1 MVNRNHQPRLS
12 VPSASPEETAA
23 IVAAMERFCRA
34 TAPAPA
40 TAPAGPDPWLRA
52 AILERVS
59 TRDDADLR
67 DPWINT

>member
-1 MVNRNHQPRLS
+1 MTFESPRFEI
-12 VPSASPEETAA
+12 PPASPEETAA
-23 IVAAMERFCRA
+23 IVAAVERFWRA

-40 TAPAGPDPWLRA
+40 TAAAPDPWLRA

>member
-1 MVNRNHQPRLS
+1 MVNRNPQPRLS
-12 VPSASPEETAA
+12 VPAASREETAA
-23 IVAAMERFCRA
+23 IVAAMERFWRA

-40 TAPAGPDPWLRA
+40 KASAGPDPWLRA
-52 AILERVS
+52 AMLERVS

>member
-1 MVNRNHQPRLS
+1 MTLNIP
-12 VPSASPEETAA
+12 PASAEETAA
-23 IVAAMERFCRA
+23 IVAAMERFWRA
-34 TAPAPA
+34 TAPASA

>member
-1 MVNRNHQPRLS
+1 MTLS
-12 VPSASPEETAA
+12 ISSASAEETAA
-23 IVAAMERFCRA
+23 IVAAVERFWRA

-40 TAPAGPDPWLRA
+40 TAPAEPDPWLRA

>member
-1 MVNRNHQPRLS
+1 MVNRNPQPRLS
-12 VPSASPEETAA
+12 IPSASPEETAA
-23 IVAAMERFCRA
+23 IVAAVERFWRA
-34 TAPAPA
+34 TAPVPA
-40 TAPAGPDPWLRA
+40 TATGPDPWLRA

>member
-1 MVNRNHQPRLS
+1 M
-12 VPSASPEETAA
+12 AA
-23 IVAAMERFCRA
+23 VERFWRA

-40 TAPAGPDPWLRA
+40 MAPPGPDPWLRA

-59 TRDDADLR
+59 TRDDAELR

>member
-1 MVNRNHQPRLS
+1 MTLR

-23 IVAAMERFCRA
+23 IVAAMERFWRA

>member
-1 MVNRNHQPRLS
+1 V
-12 VPSASPEETAA
+12 
-23 IVAAMERFCRA
+23 ERFWRA
-34 TAPAPA
+34 TAPAAA

-59 TRDDADLR
+59 TREDADLR

>member
-1 MVNRNHQPRLS
+1 MTLS
-12 VPSASPEETAA
+12 IPSASAEETAA
-23 IVAAMERFCRA
+23 IVAAMERFWRA

-52 AILERVS
+52 AMLERVS